1 MNIQR
6 EDKIV
11 LIDKK
16 KNDTLHILTR
26 PRGKICVNPVISARF
41 LSDASFIA
49 ICFAAVL
56 VTNNNHKKQQN

>member
-49 ICFAAVL
+49 SNMLCSSSSY
-56 VTNNNHKKQQN
+56 K